1 MHTEKE
7 KEPTKFKDPPLI
19 MASQMVRQWWTGSS
33 HVHLLNSENRLL
45 SAMVKSPFHKRP
57 HAKNDD
63 PKGKLNTDMNYV
75 EFKAPVQYNGL
86 PTVILAHGFGSGL
99 GFFYRN
105 IDDLLHSGKVGRVI
119 GIDWLGMGGSTRVS
133 CWQSPIRSI
142 FSNSTPSRITFCNSK
157 HTTNDAVQFFLK
169 PLDNFMVDELFQ
181 SEEEFWL
188 VGHSL
193 GGYLC
198 AKYAMHISQMK
209 DKSNITG
216 PNVTKLILASPVGF
230 SPGPT
235 PDQRIPNSSLP
246 PAFRLVDALWSS
258 NLTPQALVRAIGSS
272 RGRSAIKR
280 ALHGRIPHLKQST
293 STDVSELD
301 LLAEYLYHVTV
312 APASGEYAMN
322 SLLEPAASEE
332 GAGVYARQPL
342 GGGLMTAALHGSNLQ
357 SMKVLYGDHDWMRF
371 NEEATRKECESIR
384 KKCKI
389 SADVHVI
396 ANAGHHLYLDN
407 ADSFVNHILD

>member
-1 MHTEKE
+1 
-7 KEPTKFKDPPLI
+7 
-19 MASQMVRQWWTGSS
+19 MASQVVRQWWTGSS
-33 HVHLLNSENRLL
+33 HAQLLNSENRLL
-45 SAMVKSPFHKRP
+45 SAMVKSPFRKSP
-57 HAKNDD
+57 PNI
-63 PKGKLNTDMNYV
+63 DMNYV
-75 EFKAPVQYNGL
+75 EFKAPVQSTGL

-105 IDDLLHSGKVGRVI
+105 VDDLLHSGKVGRVI

-142 FSNSTPSRITFCNSK
+142 LSNSTASMMSFCNSK
-157 HTTNDAVQFFLK
+157 FTTSDAVQFFLK
-169 PLDNFMVDELFQ
+169 PLDNFLADEMFQ
-181 SEEEFWL
+181 SGENIWL

-198 AKYAMHISQMK
+198 AKYAMHMSQMQ
-209 DKSNITG
+209 DTNNTTG

-230 SPGPT
+230 SPSPT
-235 PDQRIPNSSLP
+235 PNQRIPSSSLP
-246 PAFRLVDALWSS
+246 PSFRLVDALWSS
-258 NLTPQALVRAIGSS
+258 NLTPQSLVRAMGST

-301 LLAEYLYHVTV
+301 LLAEYLYNVTV

-342 GGGLMTAALHGSNLQ
+342 GGGLMTAALYGSNLQ

-371 NEEATRKECESIR
+371 NEEAARKECESIR
-384 KKCKI
+384 NHCTI
-389 SADVHVI
+389 PADVHVI